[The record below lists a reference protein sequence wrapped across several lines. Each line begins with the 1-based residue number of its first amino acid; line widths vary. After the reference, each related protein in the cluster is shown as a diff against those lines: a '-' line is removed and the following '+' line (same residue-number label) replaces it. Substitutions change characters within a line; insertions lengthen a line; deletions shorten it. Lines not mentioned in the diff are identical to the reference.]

1 MLCWAFES
9 AAGPF
14 RQGRFR
20 SRPQITMPAAAAAPS
35 ATGHGDAEPS
45 RPYTAA
51 KSASGTGASRAAKRK
66 RKKFVFGNYDAYYNY
81 RHKGSVPVDSRLHLL
96 QRSWLEGRS
105 VLDIGCNSG
114 VLTFSLAETF
124 SPRSVLGIDI
134 DGQLIRRAQSRLA
147 ALQSSVDSNGGA
159 QQKPTGFP
167 FNLSFRAENFVA
179 RKHRRCSRSRQRI
192 SHHSSSGPAI
202 EAPVPAAAA
211 AAPARPP
218 GGVASAT
225 EPVRT
230 RDASAQGACEHFDV
244 VLCLSVTKWVHL
256 NWGDAGLR
264 TLFQRVF
271 DMLPSDG
278 TGLFILEPQPWKSY
292 KKKCVARSAGVRYAL
307 PVYVSLLLSRYC
319 LTETTKANFKSV
331 CMRPNDFTTH
341 LTQNVSR
348 SVGSCCYI

>member
-1 MLCWAFES
+1 MPLGIVIS
-9 AAGPF
+9 
-14 RQGRFR
+14 QGRGR
-20 SRPQITMPAAAAAPS
+20 PLHSRPQIAMPAAAAAPS
-35 ATGHGDAEPS
+35 ATGHGAAAASPSSSPPPPPPPRDPPHDSSLAAAAAEPS

-51 KSASGTGASRAAKRK
+51 KSASGMGASRAAKRK

-114 VLTFSLAETF
+114 VLTFSLAEMF

-159 QQKPTGFP
+159 QQKSTGFP

-179 RKHRRCSRSRQRI
+179 RKHRRCSRSRQRV

-202 EAPVPAAAA
+202 DAPVPAAAA

-230 RDASAQGACEHFDV
+230 RDASAQG
-244 VLCLSVTKWVHL
+244 
-256 NWGDAGLR
+256 
-264 TLFQRVF
+264 
-271 DMLPSDG
+271 
-278 TGLFILEPQPWKSY
+278 
-292 KKKCVARSAGVRYAL
+292 
-307 PVYVSLLLSRYC
+307 
-319 LTETTKANFKSV
+319 
-331 CMRPNDFTTH
+331 
-341 LTQNVSR
+341 
-348 SVGSCCYI
+348 